1 MDKRLSN
8 PPIISVLT
16 GKPITGN
23 AVVAAITPPRCAAL
37 PAAQII
43 TSVPF
48 FWAFTE
54 NSWASS
60 GVRCAE
66 ITLTSTVTPKL
77 FNTTTAGLT
86 TPKSD
91 LLPINIATLGILS
104 LRIVYLYIF
113 SHTFNMVLL
122 YVIFSVYILAVNF
135 YAVMLIKSQ
144 RDESGASDKPAGD
157 GKIILTAIL
166 GGAIALYVSMFVMRY
181 RLKNLLLMI
190 LLPVIAVLNVWFFYL
205 AFRSGFTFFVVR

>member
-1 MDKRLSN
+1 
-8 PPIISVLT
+8 
-16 GKPITGN
+16 
-23 AVVAAITPPRCAAL
+23 
-37 PAAQII
+37 
-43 TSVPF
+43 
-48 FWAFTE
+48 
-54 NSWASS
+54 
-60 GVRCAE
+60 
-66 ITLTSTVTPKL
+66 
-77 FNTTTAGLT
+77 
-86 TPKSD
+86 
-91 LLPINIATLGILS
+91 
-104 LRIVYLYIF
+104 
-113 SHTFNMVLL
+113 MVLL

-144 RDESGASDKPAGD
+144 RDESGANDKPAGD